1 MKRTLVTAA
10 ILALFLGVAPILNLI
25 DGLLP
30 FDRPALTGEPCD
42 TLPWSEVQRLNLDF
56 EGRTAHTRGRVNG
69 VQVHA
74 SWGERGLGC
83 RQLWRRADCTA
94 TGPLHVRALSDEA
107 SAYFRIQDGQT
118 ARIRAHRGRIR
129 CVVNPTEPQ
138 PPSSASQ

>member
-1 MKRTLVTAA
+1 MKRAVAAAAVLV
-10 ILALFLGVAPILNLI
+10 LVLGFGPLLNVADRLR
-25 DGLLP
+25 P